1 MVDTVVGV
9 CAIVFVLCLIVG
21 TVQMLSDGL

>member
-1 MVDTVVGV
+1 MVGTIVGV
-9 CAIVFVLCLIVG
+9 CVIVFVLCLIVG